1 MIITNEM
8 LNKKVPKEMFPTRFD
23 SATDLY
29 INTEKGLLL
38 YNINPTTWNLLYP
51 FFAQNNK
58 FTINSYN
65 IKNKDI
71 TFKELIDIYKEVY
84 NREYVEKQGYN
95 EDKRK
100 QVLIEE
106 FNDTFK
112 LNNTTINDKLDFHY
126 ELKYSKSKNVYTLY
140 YLESYIVNRVD
151 SKSLIS
157 QKNYPQEFLDL
168 NSYNNEIE
176 INGVKLVDSLIY
188 ILKDKEKIKILKN
201 NILKL

>member
-1 MIITNEM
+1 MIITKEM
-8 LNKKVPKEMFPTRFD
+8 LNKKVPKDMFPTSFD

-29 INTEKGLLL
+29 INTKKGLLL

-51 FFAQNNK
+51 FFAQSNK

-126 ELKYSKSKNVYTLY
+126 ELKYSKSKIVYTFY

-151 SKSLIS
+151 FKSLIS
-157 QKNYPQEFLDL
+157 QRIYPQEFLDL
-168 NSYNNEIE
+168 DSYNNEIE

-201 NILKL
+201 NVLKL

>member
-1 MIITNEM
+1 MIITKEM
-8 LNKKVPKEMFPTRFD
+8 LNKKVPKDMFPTRFD

-29 INTEKGLLL
+29 INTKKGLLL

-51 FFAQNNK
+51 FFAQSNK

-126 ELKYSKSKNVYTLY
+126 ELKYSKSKNVYTFY

-151 SKSLIS
+151 FKSLIS
-157 QKNYPQEFLDL
+157 QRIYPQEFLDL
-168 NSYNNEIE
+168 DSYNNEIE

-188 ILKDKEKIKILKN
+188 ILKDKEKIEILKN
-201 NILKL
+201 NVLKL